1 MAVTVNFKTASKKVN
16 STAVV
21 GGTVTAINCN
31 INEPCTIKSTD
42 HLEKWWECSR
52 LELLHNSGFWG
63 AILLDRGLA
72 IYK

>member
-31 INEPCTIKSTD
+31 INEPCTI
-42 HLEKWWECSR
+42 E
-52 LELLHNSGFWG
+52 NPQI
-63 AILLDRGLA
+63 ILRNGGMFQAGTIVQFPILGDDPIG
-72 IYK
+72 